1 MSLTLTD
8 RCSERLRK
16 EILNGA
22 LRLNKGLL
30 TERYLCKHL
39 RVSRVTVRRCLAQLR
54 EENLVRSIPYKGY
67 VLGPAAYLARGESGA
82 EAAEAKGGR
91 NGKHAEKDLLLY
103 VQSPDAVP
111 VPSNPHMKEIW
122 EAAQAEA
129 QERGL
134 RLDLCC
140 MPLKP
145 LISDLKTTF
154 KKKLRG
160 VIVDWYDREVG
171 DTLLA
176 EGVPAV
182 SVEFHHEGMAMDGV
196 MQNDQQGTDLA
207 IERLWALGHRRIG
220 LVVWTQQQYQP
231 PRRRAIF
238 TTELLRRGVLED
250 ERVGLTSRFDAAGGR
265 EATKLLFS
273 RDDPPTALFLAHLEM
288 AGGVF
293 DELHA
298 RGLKIGKDVS
308 VIAWGT
314 QNTQR
319 AALAG
324 TCWAELPLDLLE
336 WSRAD
341 MGRCLVRVLEARR
354 MNPLLPPMRLH
365 IPVRL
370 SLRGSSCPP
379 PKEKG

>member
-1 MSLTLTD
+1 MPLTLTD

-67 VLGPAAYLARGESGA
+67 VLGPAAYLARGEAGPERA
-82 EAAEAKGGR
+82 DAKDGR
-91 NGKHAEKDLLLY
+91 NGRHAEKDLLLY
-103 VQSPDAVP
+103 VQSPDALP
-111 VPSNPHMKEIW
+111 APSNPHMKDIW
-122 EAAQAEA
+122 TAAQAEA
-129 QERGL
+129 RERGF

-145 LISDLKTTF
+145 LIGDLKTAF

-160 VIVDWYDREVG
+160 VILDWYDREVG

-207 IERLWALGHRRIG
+207 IERFWSLGHRRIG
-220 LVVWTQQQYQP
+220 LVVWTQGQYQP
-231 PRRRAIF
+231 PRRRAMF
-238 TTELLRRGVLED
+238 TTELLRRGVLEE

-273 RDDPPTALFLAHLEM
+273 RDDPPTALLLAHLEM
-288 AGGVF
+288 AAGVF

-314 QNTQR
+314 QHTQR
-319 AALAG
+319 ASLAG
-324 TCWAELPLDLLE
+324 TRWTETPLDLLE
-336 WSRAD
+336 WSREEL
-341 MGRCLVRVLEARR
+341 GRGLVRVLEARR
-354 MNPLLPPMRLH
+354 MNPLLPPMRMQ

-370 SLRGSSCPP
+370 TLRGSCCPP
-379 PKEKG
+379 PKE